1 MLYLKEKPFKKVVFM
16 DSEGSEIQIEEGM
29 NVSITMA
36 DSGEIVEGRVIKLA
50 GKELILRVDGDGFDR
65 LISYGLLEDIEVM

>member
-1 MLYLKEKPFKKVVFM
+1 MLFLKDKPFKAVNFL
-16 DSEGSEIQIEEGM
+16 DSEGNETRIEEGM

-36 DSGEIVEGRVIKLA
+36 DSGEIVEGRIIKLA
-50 GKELILRVDGDGFDR
+50 SKELILRVDGDGFDR